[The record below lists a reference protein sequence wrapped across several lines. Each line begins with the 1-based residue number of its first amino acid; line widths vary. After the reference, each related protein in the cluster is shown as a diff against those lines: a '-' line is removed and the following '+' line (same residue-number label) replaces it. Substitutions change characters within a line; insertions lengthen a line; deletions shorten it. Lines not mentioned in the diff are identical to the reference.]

1 LTERYKR
8 TQQAQDEPRRVMIT
22 IEEAH
27 KFLTPE
33 VAGQTIFGTIAR
45 EMRKYYVTLLVV
57 DQRPSS
63 IDSEVLSQ
71 IGTRI
76 VALINDE
83 RDIDAVFTGVSGS
96 AGLKTVL
103 ASLDSRQQA
112 LLLGHASP
120 MPVVIRTRP
129 FDEIFYRAIT
139 HGQSSLPAF
148 VRPTNGNGHA
158 DTEGDDN
165 RESFEEWMKKQ
176 DEAQIEKDKAD
187 LFG

>member
-1 LTERYKR
+1 MT
-8 TQQAQDEPRRVMIT
+8 
-22 IEEAH
+22 
-27 KFLTPE
+27 
-33 VAGQTIFGTIAR
+33 
-45 EMRKYYVTLLVV
+45 
-57 DQRPSS
+57 
-63 IDSEVLSQ
+63 SEVLSQ

-139 HGQSSLPAF
+139 HGQSSIPAF
-148 VRPTNGNGHA
+148 VRPSNSNGNGHA
-158 DTEGDDN
+158 DTGDDGH
-165 RESFEEWMKKQ
+165 ESFEEWAKKQ
-176 DEAQIEKDKAD
+176 DEIQLEKDKAD